1 MKRTLFTTM
10 LCLMLA
16 GLACGAQKPNI
27 IFVLVDDMGWGDT
40 SVNAGEVKTDGTKA
54 PVIETPAM
62 ERMAKQGV
70 QLRRHYTAAP
80 VCAPARASLFSGTH
94 QGHTE
99 VVRNNNFDAPLEN
112 SHTLATVLKQAGY
125 ATALIGKWGIGGGKE
140 SGGTP
145 ESSVAWPT
153 KRGFDYFF
161 GYHNHI
167 AGHRHYPKE
176 EHGVDPDMGG
186 NAVWDGTEVITD
198 QLDICYSTDLFTA
211 RAKKWIVDHTKAHGD
226 QPFFLALTLTAPHA
240 RLAVPSCP
248 YPKGGGLKGGVQW
261 IGKPGKMINT
271 AKGKWDTYIDPRYAP
286 KRLVSYA
293 KARFP
298 KNPNVTE
305 VASRH
310 ATMITRIDNA
320 LGDLM
325 KLCDDL
331 KISHNT
337 IMVFTSDNGPHREGG
352 AVAAIPDHPA
362 PAQNPAFYRSYGG
375 FDGIKRDVWEGGVR
389 VPCLVWAPA
398 LSKNGLV
405 SYHPAQFHDWMATF
419 ADLAG
424 VPKPMRAD
432 GVSIMPTL
440 KGVPG
445 QKEGVVYS
453 EYKYGSG
460 MDLFDDYADNKKG
473 RRRGDQQFILFKNK
487 EGKYMKALRTDIRNG
502 EDDFEIYDLDADTHE
517 ANNLADQYQD
527 MQDTLRAAVLYN
539 RRVFDYAYDPQAGK
553 RSNGIDGSRKYDA
566 MKVPANADAPAD
578 LQPGLTMRQLK
589 VETPWVPDFDT
600 LPGAETAAVSVV
612 ADPTAVE
619 LPAGTVTEFRGYIN
633 IPSDGDHWHF
643 TLQLDEVEGSKAYLK
658 MHNFQLID
666 ADFNYK
672 PGTKAT
678 ESAAANAEAAIPE
691 KTGKKGIPLKAGLHE
706 VRFVVVQGPTAS
718 GKMKMEWYKGKEQPK
733 PIPANAFKTPQS

>member
-1 MKRTLFTTM
+1 MKRTLLAMFI
-10 LCLMLA
+10 CMLA
-16 GLACGAQKPNI
+16 GSVVYAAPKPNI
-27 IFVLVDDMGWGDT
+27 ILVLVDDMGWGDT
-40 SVNAGEVKTDGTKA
+40 SVNAREVKTEGIKA
-54 PVIETPAM
+54 PVIETPGM

-112 SHTLATVLKQAGY
+112 SHTLASVLKQAGY
-125 ATALIGKWGIGGGKE
+125 ATALIGKWGIGGGSE

-145 ESSVAWPT
+145 DTSAAWPT

-176 EHGVDPDMGG
+176 ENGVDPDVGG

-198 QLDICYSTDLFTA
+198 KLDTCYSTDLFTA
-211 RAKKWIVDHTKAHGD
+211 RAKKWIADHVKAKSD
-226 QPFFLALTLTAPHA
+226 QPFFVALTLIAPHA

-271 AKGKWDTYIDPRYAP
+271 AKGKWDSYIEPRYTP
-286 KRLVSYA
+286 KKLASYA
-293 KARFP
+293 KERFP
-298 KNPNVTE
+298 KNPNITE
-305 VASRH
+305 AAARH
-310 ATMITRIDNA
+310 ATMITRIDDA
-320 LGDLM
+320 LADLM

-331 KISHNT
+331 KISDNT
-337 IMVFTSDNGPHREGG
+337 IMVFTSDNGPHKEPGS
-352 AVAAIPDHPA
+352 VAAKPDHPA
-362 PAQNPAFYRSYGG
+362 PAQNPAFYRSYGS
-375 FDGIKRDVWEGGVR
+375 FDGIKRDIWEGGVR

-398 LSKNGLV
+398 LTKNGLV

-424 VPKPMRAD
+424 VPKPMRSD
-432 GVSIMPTL
+432 GVSILPTL
-440 KGVPG
+440 QNKPG
-445 QKEGVVYS
+445 QKEGIVYS
-453 EYKYGSG
+453 EYKFGSG
-460 MDLFDDYADNKKG
+460 MDTYDDYADNKNG

-487 EGKYMKALRTDIRNG
+487 EGKYMKAIRTDIQSSA
-502 EDDFEIYDLDADTHE
+502 DDFEIYDVDADTHE
-517 ANNLADQYQD
+517 ANNLADQYAD

-539 RRVFDYAYDPQAGK
+539 RRVFDYAYDSATGK
-553 RSNGIDGSRKYDA
+553 RRNGIDGSRKYDA
-566 MKVPANADAPAD
+566 MKVPANADAPAG
-578 LQPGLTMRQLK
+578 LQPGLTMRQVK
-589 VETPWVPDFDT
+589 ADTPWVPEFDD
-600 LPGAETAAVSVV
+600 LSGAAQAAKTVV
-612 ADPTAVE
+612 PDPTAVE
-619 LPAGTVTEFRGYIN
+619 LPAGTVTEFTGYIN
-633 IPSDGDHWHF
+633 IPADGDHWHF
-643 TLQLDEVEGSKAYLK
+643 TLQLDQVEGSKAYVK

-666 ADFNYK
+666 ADFNYE

-706 VRFVVVQGPTAS
+706 VRFVVVQGAS
-718 GKMKMEWYKGKEQPK
+718 APGKMKLEWFKGKEPAK
-733 PIPANAFKTPQS
+733 AIPAQAFKTLK

>member
-1 MKRTLFTTM
+1 M
-10 LCLMLA
+10 LLG
-16 GLACGAQKPNI
+16 GLSCGAQKPNI

-40 SVNAGEVKTDGTKA
+40 SVNAGEVKAKGPKA
-54 PVIETPAM
+54 PVIETPSL
-62 ERMAKQGV
+62 ERMARQGV
-70 QLRRHYTAAP
+70 QLRRHYSAAP

-112 SHTLATVLKQAGY
+112 SHTLASVLKQAGY

-145 ESSVAWPT
+145 ETSVAWPT

-176 EHGVDPDMGG
+176 EHGVDPDVGG
-186 NAVWDGTEVITD
+186 NAIWDGTEVITD
-198 QLDICYSTDLFTA
+198 QLDTCYSTDLFTA
-211 RAKKWIVDHTKAHGD
+211 RAKKWIVDHTKEHAD
-226 QPFFLALTLTAPHA
+226 QPFFLALTLIAPHA

-271 AKGKWDTYIDPRYAP
+271 AKGKWDSFIEPRYAP
-286 KRLVSYA
+286 KKLASYA

-298 KNPNVTE
+298 KNPNITQS
-305 VASRH
+305 AARH
-310 ATMITRIDNA
+310 ATMITRIDDA
-320 LGDLM
+320 IGDLM

-331 KISHNT
+331 KISDNT
-337 IMVFTSDNGPHREGG
+337 IMVFTSDNGPHSEPG
-352 AVAAIPDHPA
+352 AVTPIPDHPA
-362 PAQNPAFYRSYGG
+362 PAQNPAFYRSYGC

-398 LSKNGLV
+398 LTKNGLV

-424 VPKPMRAD
+424 VPKPLRSD

-440 KGVPG
+440 RDEPG
-445 QKEGVVYS
+445 QKDGVVYS
-453 EYKYGSG
+453 EYKFGG
-460 MDLFDDYADNKKG
+460 NMDMYDDYADNKKNL
-473 RRRGDQQFILFKNK
+473 RRGDQQFILFKNK
-487 EGKYMKALRTDIRNG
+487 EGKYMKAIRTDIRTG
-502 EDDFEIYDLDADTHE
+502 EDDFEIYDVDADTHE
-517 ANNLADQYQD
+517 SNNLAAQYAD

-539 RRVFDYAYDPQAGK
+539 RRVFDYAYDAKTGK
-553 RSNGIDGSRKYDA
+553 RNNGIDGSRKYDA

-589 VETPWVPDFDT
+589 AETPWVPEFDT
-600 LPGAETAAVSVV
+600 LPGAETATRSVV
-612 ADPTAVE
+612 TDPTAVE
-619 LPAGTVTEFRGYIN
+619 LPAGTVTEFTGYIN
-633 IPSDGDHWHF
+633 IPADGDHWHF
-643 TLQLDEVEGSKAYLK
+643 TLQLDDVAGSKAYLK

-678 ESAAANAEAAIPE
+678 ESAAANAEATIPE
-691 KTGKKGIPLKAGLHE
+691 KNGKKGIPLKAGLHE
-706 VRFVVVQGPTAS
+706 VRFVVVQGAS
-718 GKMKMEWYKGKEQPK
+718 APGKMKLEWYKGQEPAK
-733 PIPANAFKTPQS
+733 PIPASAFKTTQATK